1 MCMLIIVYTKKPIK
15 TKIDMCNLT
24 NVMNESE
31 NKMTKD
37 EVLEMMFNQE
47 IEEHMEQYFK
57 DLEQAM
63 NEHYK
68 EMEVEDVTK

>member
-1 MCMLIIVYTKKPIK
+1 
-15 TKIDMCNLT
+15 MCNLT

-68 EMEVEDVTK
+68 EMEVEDVRK

>member
-1 MCMLIIVYTKKPIK
+1 
-15 TKIDMCNLT
+15 MCNLT